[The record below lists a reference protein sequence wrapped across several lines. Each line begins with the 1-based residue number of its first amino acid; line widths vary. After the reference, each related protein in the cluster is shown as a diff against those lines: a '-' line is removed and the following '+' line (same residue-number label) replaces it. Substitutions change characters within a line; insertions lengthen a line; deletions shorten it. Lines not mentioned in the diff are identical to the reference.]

1 MQKILGFAWVGFIFE
16 KGLETLIFVK
26 IFSISWLGFVLV
38 GLFVFVLVNCDILTC
53 I

>member
-16 KGLETLIFVK
+16 KGLETLNFVK
-26 IFSISWLGFVLV
+26 KISISLLGFVPF
-38 GLFVFVLVNCDILTC
+38 GLFVFVLAPCGILTC